1 MRLVIFGAGGV
12 GSLFG
17 AFLARAGHDVL
28 LVGRK
33 EHVQWIERDG
43 LRVEG
48 VTNMTVRPRVAS
60 ALRAGER
67 ATMVI
72 LTVKTYDTENA
83 CRTIAR
89 AMSSRPILSL
99 QNGLGN
105 LEAMERGLSAGG
117 WTTPRLNVALGV
129 LSWGVTFQGPG
140 HILHAG
146 TGSLVLGDLSGGRAA
161 KRFASLFEGVGIPT
175 QYTDDIVRAIWR
187 KVIINAAANPV
198 TADHRVINE
207 ELLNE
212 PLRGQAIA
220 LMREALEVSAAEGY
234 PFPEHEIE
242 EELFRVLRQ
251 TAQNRSS
258 MLQDVLRGRPT
269 EIEAISGAI
278 LERGQRHGLKLP
290 YTERIYRRLK
300 AKQPPTVPSAG
311 KA

>member
-1 MRLVIFGAGGV
+1 MRLVVFGAGGV

-33 EHVQWIERDG
+33 EHVQSIERDG

-48 VTNMTVRPRVAS
+48 VTNMAVRPRVAT

-72 LTVKTYDTENA
+72 LTVKTYDTEEA

-117 WTTPRLNVALGV
+117 WTTPRLNIALGV
-129 LSWGVTFQGPG
+129 LSWGVTYLAPG

-175 QYTDDIVRAIWR
+175 QYTDDVIRAIWR

-198 TADHRVINE
+198 TADHKVLNG
-207 ELLNE
+207 ELLTD
-212 PLRGQAIA
+212 PLRGQAIS
-220 LMREALEVSAAEGY
+220 LMREALEVAAAEGY
-234 PFPEHEIE
+234 PFAEHEVE
-242 EELFRVLRQ
+242 DELFRVLRQ
-251 TAQNRSS
+251 TAHNRSS
-258 MLQDVLRGRPT
+258 MLQDALRSKPM
-269 EIEAISGAI
+269 ELEAISGAL
-278 LERGQRHGLKLP
+278 LERGQRHGLRLP
-290 YTERIYRRLK
+290 HTERIYKRLL
-300 AKQPPTVPSAG
+300 AKQPARPSAKG
-311 KA
+311 